1 MTSDSSFIHTSP
13 PPGTRKN
20 IKELQAMKTFIVGI
34 GGVTNGGKTTLANE
48 LLKGLSN
55 CSKISQDDY
64 FKPDAE
70 VATNERGFK
79 RYDELEALEMEKMMS
94 TVQSWI
100 SQHNKC
106 ASSEDKLNI
115 VQERCENTVH
125 FLVVEG
131 FLLYHYDSRVYQP
144 PDPPGYFDGY
154 VWPMYLKHK
163 KEMDKVQRDIVF
175 IDGTKPQ
182 GEILCFVNNDIKRAA
197 LDIPKIYVTRCP
209 QTQDI
214 ANKHLK
220 PVGTSDGVQTV
231 FCTI

>member
-131 FLLYHYDSRVYQP
+131 FLLYHYEPLDNVFNRRYFLTVPFEECKRRRSSRVYQP

-197 LDIPKIYVTRCP
+197 QQL
-209 QTQDI
+209 
-214 ANKHLK
+214 A
-220 PVGTSDGVQTV
+220 S
-231 FCTI
+231 